1 MNTHRV
7 LFHLLKLN
15 IIFEGNN
22 FLYLKGLNT
31 FGSGEWYAFAYNNDD
46 WELKKFDSEDDA
58 LSLCSFK
65 SNYIWIFL
73 EQIHA

>member
-1 MNTHRV
+1 MALTIV
-7 LFHLLKLN
+7 LSL
-15 IIFEGNN
+15 
-22 FLYLKGLNT
+22 LYLKGLNT

-65 SNYIWIFL
+65 SNYIWTFFGTNTCTKIL
-73 EQIHA
+73 